1 MPYGLQRSVAG
12 LLDAFGEAKPD
23 EDGFTCEA
31 TDNVFSN
38 GRDPPARLDYVLFK
52 ALPPPLCAPQAV
64 EPTWELS
71 KCWVHRAHIPEDDT
85 DASLLAQVA
94 DTRTESRNNNNN
106 NNASTGAPQQ
116 RGRTGGP
123 AAAAA
128 AALSSPLMG
137 SSSSSSSS
145 RDSQPRG
152 GGRAAAA
159 SPVRS
164 EDGNFVDGV
173 GPGLGGGGG
182 RGGAGAGAKRRI
194 NLSDHHG
201 VAAEFTARDP
211 EGGDDDDHSSLDDDI
226 DGMPPPRR
234 GLRHSQSIPGG
245 TFPQGPL
252 LARALTEIDRGIEEA
267 SNRRTSHLRAAKALA
282 TFWLA
287 LLAGGAV
294 AKSDG
299 SMGYIARGAAGVFGG
314 ALCTAASAL
323 FLLYWFS
330 AKEEVQGLKEVFQTA
345 TNYERHLPMEEAFP
359 DGGFDASQ
367 LYSYM
372 EQNFR

>member
-12 LLDAFGEAKPD
+12 LLDAFGEARPD
-23 EDGFTCEA
+23 EEGFTCEA
-31 TDNVFSN
+31 TENVFSN

-71 KCWVHRAHIPEDDT
+71 NCWVHQAHIPQDDT

-94 DTRTESRNNNNN
+94 DTRMESRNNNNT
-106 NNASTGAPQQ
+106 STGAPQQ

-123 AAAAA
+123 AAAG
-128 AALSSPLMG
+128 ALSSPLMG
-137 SSSSSSSS
+137 SGSSSSSS

-173 GPGLGGGGG
+173 GAGLGGGGG
-182 RGGAGAGAKRRI
+182 RGGDGDGAKRRI

-211 EGGDDDDHSSLDDDI
+211 EGDEDDDHSSLDDDT

-267 SNRRTSHLRAAKALA
+267 SNRRTSHLRTAKALA
-282 TFWLA
+282 TLWLA

-314 ALCTAASAL
+314 VLCTAASAL

-359 DGGFDASQ
+359 DGGFDTSQ